1 MTLCETVQY
10 SAPLI
15 SKKRDA
21 IVTDTTMLSF
31 VVYARLDSIVIGPG
45 LGRNIVVLS
54 AVAEIIKEARLAEK
68 RYSAVQRGVRERQ
81 RET

>member
-1 MTLCETVQY
+1 
-10 SAPLI
+10 
-15 SKKRDA
+15 
-21 IVTDTTMLSF
+21 MLKL
-31 VVYARLDSIVIGPG
+31 VYTRLDSIVIGPG

-68 RYSAVQRGVRERQ
+68 RYSAEGSEKESQ